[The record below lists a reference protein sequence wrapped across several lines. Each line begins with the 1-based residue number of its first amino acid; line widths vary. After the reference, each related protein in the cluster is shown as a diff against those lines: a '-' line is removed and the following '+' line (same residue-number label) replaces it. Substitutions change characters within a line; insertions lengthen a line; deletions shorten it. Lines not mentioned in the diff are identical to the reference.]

1 MYVQWSPLFEI
12 GVPALDDQHRQ
23 LAERI
28 NDLHAAHGTAADP
41 LGRGVFPIL
50 NGLVRYAEEH
60 FRDEERL
67 MASARYPGLARQR
80 REHEAFLGRVFALAE
95 RLERG
100 DAELSDDLFAFLRGW
115 LLDHILGEDRK
126 LAGFLGDR
134 EARSGP
140 PEAR

>member
-23 LAERI
+23 L
-28 NDLHAAHGTAADP
+28 
-41 LGRGVFPIL
+41 
-50 NGLVRYAEEH
+50 
-60 FRDEERL
+60 
-67 MASARYPGLARQR
+67 
-80 REHEAFLGRVFALAE
+80 
-95 RLERG
+95 
-100 DAELSDDLFAFLRGW
+100 AELSDDLFAFLRGW